1 MELGIFTSSFCGL
14 FCFPLFLSLIESL
27 EDGKMKLKKKKP
39 IHELAK
45 QFPLKTYRELEKYR
59 DADRWEEAIGIGHNH
74 PPKDD
79 VTKDD
84 PDNHE
89 YE

>member
-1 MELGIFTSSFCGL
+1 
-14 FCFPLFLSLIESL
+14 
-27 EDGKMKLKKKKP
+27 MKEGRCIMGEMKKDRMKKKT

-45 QFPLKTYRELEKYR
+45 KFPHKTYRELEKYR

-79 VTKDD
+79 EEN
-84 PDNHE
+84 DN
-89 YE
+89 

>member
-1 MELGIFTSSFCGL
+1 M
-14 FCFPLFLSLIESL
+14 SLTDSM
-27 EDGKMKLKKKKP
+27 EDGKMKKKKT

-59 DADRWEEAIGIGHNH
+59 DADRWEEAEAINV
-74 PPKDD
+74 PD
-79 VTKDD
+79 VIKDD
-84 PDNHE
+84 PNNHE

>member
-1 MELGIFTSSFCGL
+1 M
-14 FCFPLFLSLIESL
+14 SLTDSM
-27 EDGKMKLKKKKP
+27 EDGKMKKKKT

-45 QFPLKTYRELEKYR
+45 EFPDKTYRELEKYKEM
-59 DADRWEEAIGIGHNH
+59 DRWEEAIGIGHNH

-79 VTKDD
+79 VTKGD

>member
-1 MELGIFTSSFCGL
+1 
-14 FCFPLFLSLIESL
+14 
-27 EDGKMKLKKKKP
+27 MKIKKKKT

-45 QFPLKTYRELEKYR
+45 LFPEKTYRDLEKYR
-59 DADRWEEAIGIGHNH
+59 DADRWEEAEAINV
-74 PPKDD
+74 PD

>member
-1 MELGIFTSSFCGL
+1 MESGITTSLSCGV
-14 FCFPLFLSLIESL
+14 FCFPLFLSLIDYL
-27 EDGKMKLKKKKP
+27 EDGKMKKKKT

-59 DADRWEEAIGIGHNH
+59 DADRWEEAEAINV
-74 PPKDD
+74 PD
-79 VTKDD
+79 VIKDD
-84 PDNHE
+84 PNNHE

>member
-1 MELGIFTSSFCGL
+1 M
-14 FCFPLFLSLIESL
+14 
-27 EDGKMKLKKKKP
+27 KKKKT

-84 PDNHE
+84 LILLNPAKMKSLSIHQLVPAQYKNPF
-89 YE
+89 

>member
-1 MELGIFTSSFCGL
+1 MESGISTSLSCGV
-14 FCFPLFLSLIESL
+14 FCFPLFLSLIDYL
-27 EDGKMKLKKKKP
+27 EDGKMKKKKT

-59 DADRWEEAIGIGHNH
+59 DADRWEEAEAINV
-74 PPKDD
+74 PD
-79 VTKDD
+79 VIKDD
-84 PDNHE
+84 PNNHE

>member
-1 MELGIFTSSFCGL
+1 M
-14 FCFPLFLSLIESL
+14 SLTDSM
-27 EDGKMKLKKKKP
+27 EDGKMKKKKT
-39 IHELAK
+39 IGELAK

-79 VTKDD
+79 PISND
-84 PDNHE
+84 PNNHE

>member
-1 MELGIFTSSFCGL
+1 M
-14 FCFPLFLSLIESL
+14 SLTDSM
-27 EDGKMKLKKKKP
+27 EDGKMKKKKT

-45 QFPLKTYRELEKYR
+45 EYPDKTYRELEKYR
-59 DADRWEEAIGIGHNH
+59 NADRWEEAIGIGHNH

-79 VTKDD
+79 PISND
-84 PDNHE
+84 PNNDE

>member
-1 MELGIFTSSFCGL
+1 M
-14 FCFPLFLSLIESL
+14 SLTDSM
-27 EDGKMKLKKKKP
+27 EDGKMKKKKT
-39 IHELAK
+39 IGELAK
-45 QFPLKTYRELEKYR
+45 QFPHKTYRELEKYR

>member
-1 MELGIFTSSFCGL
+1 MESGISTSLLYGL
-14 FCFPLFLSLIESL
+14 FYFLLCLSLTEYL
-27 EDGKMKLKKKKP
+27 EDGKMKKKKT
-39 IHELAK
+39 IGELAK

-79 VTKDD
+79 SISSD
-84 PDNHE
+84 PNNDE